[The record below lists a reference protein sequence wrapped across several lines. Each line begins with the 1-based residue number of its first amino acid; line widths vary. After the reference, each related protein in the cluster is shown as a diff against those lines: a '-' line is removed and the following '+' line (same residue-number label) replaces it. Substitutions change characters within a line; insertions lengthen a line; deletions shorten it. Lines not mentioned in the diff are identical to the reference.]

1 MNQALVLAGRLA
13 RFEVVAIVEIG
24 KVGLVKE
31 VVSGIH
37 QQRRVAY
44 TALLKESAHPHGL
57 ALLAVIGRAGID
69 ALQHLQSDP
78 GNHEDESNQDEKQW
92 RHRSAHRAG
101 QRKPSGEEHGK
112 QKRARNPEVVCLRRK
127 NCKRKDQQNEDQ
139 EGTLQ

>member
-44 TALLKESAHPHGL
+44 TALLKESAHPGGL
-57 ALLAVIGRAGID
+57 TLLAVIGRTGID

-78 GNHEDESNQDEKQW
+78 RNHEDESNQDEKQW
-92 RHRSAHRAG
+92 RQRSAQRTG
-101 QRKPSGEEHGK
+101 QRKSSDEEHGK
-112 QKRARNPEVVCLRRK
+112 QKRARDPEVVCLCGK
-127 NCKRKDQQNEDQ
+127 NREREDHH
-139 EGTLQ
+139 